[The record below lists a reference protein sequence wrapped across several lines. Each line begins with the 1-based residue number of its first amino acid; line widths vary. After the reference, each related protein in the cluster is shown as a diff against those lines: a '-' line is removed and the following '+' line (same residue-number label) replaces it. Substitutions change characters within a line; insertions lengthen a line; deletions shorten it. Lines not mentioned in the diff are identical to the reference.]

1 MNLFQI
7 VYLAPMKALAAEM
20 ADTFSKR
27 LSPLGV
33 RVREC
38 TGDMQLSKQELLET
52 QVGTFPVYL
61 ISFLILKKNCLI
73 FVKACVNFMQPEF
86 SCFQKLTILIF

>member
-33 RVREC
+33 HVREC
-38 TGDMQLSKQELLET
+38 TGDMHLSKQELLET
-52 QVGTFPVYL
+52 QVGIWFPTYIVC
-61 ISFLILKKNCLI
+61 FLFSRSLFNFCKILYK
-73 FVKACVNFMQPEF
+73 FYGV
-86 SCFQKLTILIF
+86 